1 MTAFNLI
8 KSLTKRGNV
17 VIGSGCYA
25 AAIDSTDRSQIIK
38 IGNSMNDPWLD
49 YYHGIIKVNQANP
62 HVPKV
67 KYFMCDEEHSY
78 YICIMERLE
87 EEELGVSKTDIAQ
100 LCKDYTTHMIIR
112 EEFVELAQQYTTAI
126 PCPDMLAN
134 LLDKIYEDTEVFG
147 YDEDSQGSDDTNYS
161 RKLDMHRGNFMF
173 REGLVIVTDPWCEAD
188 MSDIVSVCDW
198 VERTS
203 QKTTSKSW

>member
-1 MTAFNLI
+1 
-8 KSLTKRGNV
+8 
-17 VIGSGCYA
+17 
-25 AAIDSTDRSQIIK
+25 
-38 IGNSMNDPWLD
+38 
-49 YYHGIIKVNQANP
+49 
-62 HVPKV
+62 
-67 KYFMCDEEHSY
+67 
-78 YICIMERLE
+78 
-87 EEELGVSKTDIAQ
+87 
-100 LCKDYTTHMIIR
+100 
-112 EEFVELAQQYTTAI
+112 
-126 PCPDMLAN
+126 
-134 LLDKIYEDTEVFG
+134 VFG